1 MSKVDAT
8 QEKVDKLGFIKIENF
23 KEKEGIPIVAQRVR
37 KLT

>member
-23 KEKEGIPIVAQRVR
+23 KEKKRNSHCSSAG
-37 KLT
+37 